1 MKLFTKSIDKKLFAQ
16 YPKGGNLEGQKVI
29 AKVFNPYGRG
39 RWYIMNSDPEDPDY
53 LWGIVELF
61 EGEPEVGSIS
71 RTELEN
77 IKVGAFKL
85 PLERDLYFDEVNAME
100 LYRGLK
106 NGKRYEK
113 GGKTDNVRTIGFD
126 DAVLYRDEIY
136 YLVKRKDEVGLVS
149 YEQGAWGSKGKFIPL
164 KNLSVYD
171 VEENITDP
179 RGNKVNIPPYEEL
192 MKRPYG
198 FMAKGG
204 NVGKAPFYA
213 EKMRN
218 GHYKLVG
225 KIPYDLYDELGRNNL
240 SEEQLEYSKSSRSES
255 DYDRLKSIANDVSG
269 SQYDYNTNDAIF
281 TASTLKDVQNWE
293 KQHNSKVYV
302 KYTDGFMED
311 GGRLEDAG
319 YLVQMAEEYAER
331 EYEKPVK
338 KGEGIAKAN
347 RTEDGKLKYTE
358 VIVLF
363 KDGESKLFEEEDFEE
378 FFDVDEYAKGGTIKL
393 LDQYDIDKGNY
404 FYRRY
409 EGAVGSF
416 AWRNDDNK
424 YNEGILFPLDDF
436 DKDFY
441 SHIQLKDGE
450 ALFRY
455 KTEIMGD
462 NLFPLIKVNF
472 DRLVVHFLDDST
484 DEKNPK
490 FYRSGTPLIYIT
502 LERYYYEVR
511 EFAKGGKI
519 LTTKQRYVSELNSVS
534 GVSKNAIEDFI
545 NENDLSDDEILNI
558 IVGIGRKQINAKDFA
573 TALVGN
579 KNNSEYKKLM
589 AFIKSNK
596 ALTPKLNYTPKYK
609 ITSATIKYEGKEYL
623 VSGDDLITGAYKLAE
638 GGLSDKYVYIP
649 KRDVIKITTKDGDSL
664 TSNVNGVWVKKEY
677 FASAKSKSS
686 GKYEPSQATKVFA
699 YKLTE
704 LAKDKEMTLSFK
716 DSMVESLSMVDDF
729 VSDLK
734 YEIENNISG
743 LAITTY
749 AKAVKFVSKKSKP
762 RVAKNLAF
770 YENSDVIKLF
780 PEEFTKTTILSKKAI
795 SMKGNLLENTAF
807 LNELSKFTS
816 EDALRPAMTSIHFD
830 GKDVVA
836 TDAHILV
843 HLRNEVEVEKQSI
856 CTTKVCNVSKGADQ
870 RYPAWRDIIARNL
883 DDSKYKNHTF
893 DLDKLIV
900 LTNWINNY
908 YSVWENYVRVVSI
921 TTKNGQ
927 ISFNPEKLLK
937 ALTMLKVMGVK
948 KPIMYYESPN
958 RAVYFGEDGK
968 LSGDPMTDNFV
979 LLMPLSSAS
988 AEAFSLDVTTDKY
1001 KIAVPNFEYA
1011 KGGELEMGIETEMKE
1026 HGMSEAEATKTA
1038 KDHLRE
1044 HPNYYT
1050 KMKKAG
1056 LEDGGELTL
1065 FAKGGAT
1072 FDDKVRAIKRN
1083 LVGKNV
1089 PKDYQGEYG
1098 KKYDKDEAEESARR
1112 IAGAMRK
1119 NYKK

>member
-39 RWYIMNSDPEDPDY
+39 RWYIINSDPDDPDY

-85 PLERDLYFDEVNAME
+85 PLERDLYFNEVNAME

-106 NGKRYEK
+106 SGKRYEK

-164 KNLSVYD
+164 KSLSVYD

-192 MKRPYG
+192 MQRPY
-198 FMAKGG
+198 
-204 NVGKAPFYA
+204 
-213 EKMRN
+213 
-218 GHYKLVG
+218 
-225 KIPYDLYDELGRNNL
+225 
-240 SEEQLEYSKSSRSES
+240 
-255 DYDRLKSIANDVSG
+255 
-269 SQYDYNTNDAIF
+269 
-281 TASTLKDVQNWE
+281 
-293 KQHNSKVYV
+293 
-302 KYTDGFMED
+302 GFMED

-363 KDGESKLFEEEDFEE
+363 KDGESKLFKEEDFEE

-450 ALFRY
+450 GLFRY

-472 DRLVVHFLDDST
+472 DKLVVHFLDDST

-490 FYRSGTPLIYIT
+490 FYRRGTPLIYIT

-511 EFAKGGKI
+511 EFAKGGEMDKNSYSI
-519 LTTKQRYVSELNSVS
+519 SIKQDDGRPVL
-534 GVSKNAIEDFI
+534 III
-545 NENDLSDDEILNI
+545 NESPKELDAS
-558 IVGIGRKQINAKDFA
+558 K
-573 TALVGN
+573 
-579 KNNSEYKKLM
+579 EYKKHGFYIDKQLG
-589 AFIKSNK
+589 FKGLITFYVKNIKILKENISSKYHSQINQLIDLNK
-596 ALTPKLNYTPKYK
+596 KDIQSSKLSYTPKYK
-609 ITSATIKYEGKEYL
+609 ITNATIKYDGKEYL

-649 KRDVIKITTKDGDSL
+649 KRDVVKITTKDGDSL
-664 TSNVNGVWVKKEY
+664 TSNVNGIWVKKEY
-677 FASAKSKSS
+677 FASAESKSS

-795 SMKGNLLENTAF
+795 PMKGNLLENTAF

-856 CTTKVCNVSKGADQ
+856 CTTKICNVSKGADQ

-927 ISFNPEKLLK
+927 ISFNPEKLLQ

-958 RAVYFGEDGK
+958 RAIYFGEDGK
-968 LSGDPMTDNFV
+968 LGGDPLYDNFV
-979 LLMPLSSAS
+979 LLMPLLGTSVES
-988 AEAFSLDVTTDKY
+988 FSLDVTTNEY
-1001 KIAVPNFEYA
+1001 KIVVPNFEYA
-1011 KGGELEMGIETEMKE
+1011 KGGAMG
-1026 HGMSEAEATKTA
+1026 
-1038 KDHLRE
+1038 
-1044 HPNYYT
+1044 
-1050 KMKKAG
+1050 
-1056 LEDGGELTL
+1056 DGKQLTL

>member
-39 RWYIMNSDPEDPDY
+39 RWYIINSDPDDPDY

-106 NGKRYEK
+106 SGKRYEK

-192 MKRPYG
+192 MQRPY
-198 FMAKGG
+198 
-204 NVGKAPFYA
+204 
-213 EKMRN
+213 
-218 GHYKLVG
+218 
-225 KIPYDLYDELGRNNL
+225 
-240 SEEQLEYSKSSRSES
+240 
-255 DYDRLKSIANDVSG
+255 
-269 SQYDYNTNDAIF
+269 
-281 TASTLKDVQNWE
+281 
-293 KQHNSKVYV
+293 
-302 KYTDGFMED
+302 GFMED

-363 KDGESKLFEEEDFEE
+363 KDGESKLFKEEDFEE

-424 YNEGILFPLDDF
+424 YNEGILFPLNDF

-450 ALFRY
+450 GLFRY

-472 DRLVVHFLDDST
+472 DKLVVHFLDDST

-490 FYRSGTPLIYIT
+490 FYRRGTPLIYIT

-511 EFAKGGKI
+511 EFAKGGK
-519 LTTKQRYVSELNSVS
+519 
-534 GVSKNAIEDFI
+534 
-545 NENDLSDDEILNI
+545 LS
-558 IVGIGRKQINAKDFA
+558 
-573 TALVGN
+573 
-579 KNNSEYKKLM
+579 
-589 AFIKSNK
+589 
-596 ALTPKLNYTPKYK
+596 YTPKYK
-609 ITSATIKYEGKEYL
+609 ITNATIKYEGKEYL

-664 TSNVNGVWVKKEY
+664 TSNVNGIWVKKEY

-686 GKYEPSQATKVFA
+686 AKYEPSQATKVFA
-699 YKLTE
+699 YKLKE
-704 LAKDKEMTLSFK
+704 LAEDKKTAASSKERLIVSFA
-716 DSMVESLSMVDDF
+716 DNPEFLD
-729 VSDLK
+729 DLK
-734 YEIENNISG
+734 YEIENSVSG

-749 AKAVKFVSKKSKP
+749 AKSVKFVSKRSKP
-762 RVAKNLAF
+762 RVGKNLAF
-770 YENSDVIKLF
+770 YGNSDVIKLF
-780 PEEFTKTTILSKKAI
+780 PEEFKKTTILSKKAI
-795 SMKGNLLENTAF
+795 PIKGNLINNQLWLKEINEFTAKD
-807 LNELSKFTS
+807 S
-816 EDALRPAMTSIHFD
+816 LRPAMTAIRFD
-830 GKDVVA
+830 GKSVVA
-836 TDAHILV
+836 SDAHVLLHIV
-843 HLRNEVEVEKQSI
+843 NNEYVEPIDVCVSDICKKEQS
-856 CTTKVCNVSKGADQ
+856 KSGLKQ

-927 ISFNPEKLLK
+927 ISFNPEKLLQ
-937 ALTMLKVMGVK
+937 ALTILKVMGVE
-948 KPIMYYESPN
+948 KPIMYYDSPN
-958 RAVYFGEDGK
+958 KAVYFGEDGK
-968 LSGDPMTDNFV
+968 LGGDPLTDNFV
-979 LLMPLSSAS
+979 LLMPLLGTSVES
-988 AEAFSLDVTTDKY
+988 FSLDVTTNEY
-1001 KIAVPNFEYA
+1001 KIVVPNFEYA
-1011 KGGELEMGIETEMKE
+1011 KGGAMG
-1026 HGMSEAEATKTA
+1026 
-1038 KDHLRE
+1038 
-1044 HPNYYT
+1044 
-1050 KMKKAG
+1050 
-1056 LEDGGELTL
+1056 DGKQLTL

-1083 LVGKNV
+1083 LVGKKV